1 MKRSSFILA
10 LTFTLISSAINAQM
24 ERKLHFATGFKAGVQ
39 ASTYQNTQFNL
50 EGYSYNKKSLNTRI
64 GYTISSFFR
73 LSKGRPYIQTE
84 GIFSIEKHNF
94 CFEINNESSKP
105 IEYGIPR
112 YRLTTYSIQ
121 MPLLFGYY
129 FVDSPPYR
137 MGIFTGPKAKFL
149 FTSLSKQ
156 HFDNFEFQKAKEY
169 LDPLTFNWEIGLEV
183 NIANICFD
191 FTYQIGLNNTSRY
204 IYLPETDERFQ
215 FKRNISVLGFSL
227 GVNL

>member
-1 MKRSSFILA
+1 MKKSPFILA
-10 LTFTLISSAINAQM
+10 LTLTLISSAISAQV
-24 ERKLHFATGFKAGVQ
+24 ERKLHFTTGFKAGVQ
-39 ASTYQNTQFNL
+39 ANTYQHTQFDL

-64 GYTISSFFR
+64 GYTISSFFK
-73 LSKGRPYIQTE
+73 LSKGRPYIQAE
-84 GIFSIEKHNF
+84 GIFCIEKQNF
-94 CFEINNESSKP
+94 SFETNSKNDIP

-121 MPLLFGYY
+121 APLLFGYY
-129 FVDSPPYR
+129 FVDSHPYR

-156 HFDNFEFQKAKEY
+156 SFDNFDFQEAKEY
-169 LDPLTFNWEIGLEV
+169 LDPLTFNWKIGLEV

-204 IYLPETDERFQ
+204 IYLPETGERFH
-215 FKRNISVLGFSL
+215 FKRNVDSLGFSL
-227 GVNL
+227 GVFL